1 LADGAKK
8 KSSLIYSTANTPG
21 ALYETLRLFA
31 EHGINLVKLESRPI
45 HGKPWEYLFYVDV
58 EADVEAP
65 ALQGLMAEL
74 VERTE
79 FLRILG
85 SY

>member
-1 LADGAKK
+1 
-8 KSSLIYSTANTPG
+8 
-21 ALYETLRLFA
+21 
-31 EHGINLVKLESRPI
+31 
-45 HGKPWEYLFYVDV
+45 VDV

-74 VERTE
+74 AEKTE